1 MIDGRTDGAS
11 SSPFPFSSVVGGI
24 GCCVTKRIALLRI
37 FSTVIIGS
45 TQRTTVKNCKVRTLV
60 LLEGCLTE
68 FGSFYLTHSFSMN
81 TIFPWYKIF

>member
-11 SSPFPFSSVVGGI
+11 SSPSPRRDPPRFPLSVVGGI

-45 TQRTTVKNCKVRTLV
+45 TQRTTGKNCGAAVVRCALFFYSKVV
-60 LLEGCLTE
+60 
-68 FGSFYLTHSFSMN
+68 
-81 TIFPWYKIF
+81 

>member
-11 SSPFPFSSVVGGI
+11 SSPFLPRFPLSVVGGI

-45 TQRTTVKNCKVRTLV
+45 TQRTTGKNCGAAVVRCALFFYSKVV
-60 LLEGCLTE
+60 
-68 FGSFYLTHSFSMN
+68 
-81 TIFPWYKIF
+81 